1 LGTTKRER
9 GRSPGSRRAD
19 APAQGGKP
27 GTQAPVASRV
37 PRAAMSGIT
46 RAPCG
51 FSAAMNL
58 DACKSTGKEA
68 YCVKRQTRKCQQ
80 LPLLIVAQEVSRN
93 SRVRCRTA
101 SVSWRTWAGGFGVGS
116 GSGVL
121 KWRIP
126 ARHRLGQG
134 SIVTDRPTH
143 SYATTCPPQ
152 LPYDTRLTYN
162 LTTRG
167 IELLLNEISSFSS
180 SFTLVPTELNL
191 GPGELGFEKRY

>member
-58 DACKSTGKEA
+58 DACTVNRGERS
-68 YCVKRQTRKCQQ
+68 VRRQTRKCQQ
-80 LPLLIVAQEVSRN
+80 SPLIVAQEVSRN

-152 LPYDTRLTYN
+152 LPYDTRPTYN
-162 LTTRG
+162 LTTARG
-167 IELLLNEISSFSS
+167 IKLGTERDQLLFFFFFYIGTNRTKSGS
-180 SFTLVPTELNL
+180 
-191 GPGELGFEKRY
+191 G